1 MVEVVAA
8 AEAAAGLVMF
18 GNVPPP
24 LQPPP
29 PLPPPLQ
36 PPPPLPLPPP
46 LQPPPPLP
54 PPLQP
59 PPPPAGL
66 VMFGNVPLPLQP
78 PPLLPPPMQP
88 PPPLP
93 LPPPL
98 QPPPPLPLP
107 PPLQPPPPLPLPPPL
122 QPPPPL
128 PLSQQ
133 KKRKKR
139 ENRFRSLLE
148 GTIRTDLPPADN
160 TKTDL
165 PPADNTKTDRRSS
178 GQNLRAKKQQA
189 KFLQE
194 DPAKLQAAMSIMNAT
209 YKPRILLKSKGTE
222 RSKDQII
229 RALAWWSA
237 ASSLLTELDLLVIDC
252 VPPALNTFQQM
263 SMSAP
268 EDREELAADVGD
280 QRRLDIAAK
289 KYMSAGQSFTDAT
302 LKELRLR
309 LSRDHS
315 IVGHIAY
322 SPSIGLLGKAPA
334 GSVAHAEMLLNFE
347 VWYVWATTCHS

>member
-1 MVEVVAA
+1 
-8 AEAAAGLVMF
+8 MF

-24 LQPPP
+24 LQPP
-29 PLPPPLQ
+29 L
-36 PPPPLPLPPP
+36 
-46 LQPPPPLP
+46 
-54 PPLQP
+54 
-59 PPPPAGL
+59 
-66 VMFGNVPLPLQP
+66 
-78 PPLLPPPMQP
+78 
-88 PPPLP
+88 PLP

-107 PPLQPPPPLPLPPPL
+107 
-122 QPPPPL
+122 
-128 PLSQQ
+128 QQ
-133 KKRKKR
+133 KKRKKH
-139 ENRFRSLLE
+139 ENRF
-148 GTIRTDLPPADN
+148 TICTDLPPADN
-160 TKTDL
+160 TKID
-165 PPADNTKTDRRSS
+165 PFI
-178 GQNLRAKKQQA
+178 LRAKKQRA
-189 KFLQE
+189 EFLQE
-194 DPAKLQAAMSIMNAT
+194 DPVKLQAAMSIMNAT
-209 YKPRILLKSKGTE
+209 YKPRILRKSKGTE

-237 ASSLLTELDLLVIDC
+237 ASSLLTELDLLVLVC
-252 VPPALNTFQQM
+252 VPPALSKFQQDHL
-263 SMSAP
+263 SAP

-334 GSVAHAEMLLNFE
+334 GSVAHAKMLLNFE